1 MRYLKIIIVTA
12 LLTTAV
18 ACSKQL
24 DSLLDNPNA
33 PSLGTAD
40 VDLLLNTVQ
49 LSFAGFFDGAS
60 NDGGQLTRQQAWF
73 GPIYQNGYSPN
84 SFDGYW
90 NTAYTSII
98 KNANALIPLAQK
110 QNRFIA
116 SGMAKF
122 MKAYALG
129 VLVDAFGDVP
139 YTEANTGLAQTS
151 PKVDPAASVY
161 AAALALYDDAIAD
174 FSKSSAAPGADLF
187 YGGNKTKWIT
197 AAKTMKFKMLMQT
210 RKVDATAAAKIQALV
225 TAGDLILTATN
236 DFNFQYGT
244 NRTTPDSRHPDYGG
258 NYNSSGSVGEYMAD
272 YFMWAIASEKIGTAC
287 ASNGSGGCDISGT
300 SKTTKTTLDP
310 RQRYYFY
317 RQNTSAANVNSVTL
331 SCSIEAPPAHYKAGE
346 PFCYVGAG
354 YWGRDHGDNSG
365 TPPDGSYRTTWG
377 IYPAGGA
384 FDDDAAVKV
393 SLEMGGKGA
402 GILPIWNSEFTH
414 FKLAEA
420 ALTGVIT
427 GGATAARASLNT
439 ALTNNMAKVTG
450 FAAKVGITP
459 SATYAATSAT
469 IANYIS
475 IVLAQY
481 DAAAT
486 DAAKLD
492 IVGKEFYL
500 ATWGNG
506 WEAYN
511 NYRLNGT
518 PRNLQGNKY
527 AANPGFFIRSFF
539 YPSVFMNRNLNAPVQ
554 RNLGT
559 AVNKVFWDNNPDN
572 FIK

>member
-24 DSLLDNPNA
+24 DSLLDNPNG
-33 PSLGTAD
+33 PSLETAD

-49 LSFAGFFDGAS
+49 TNFSGFFDNAS
-60 NDGGQLTRQQAWF
+60 NDGGQLTRQTAWF
-73 GPIYQNGYSPN
+73 GPTYQNAYSPN

-129 VLVDAFGDVP
+129 VLVDVFGDVP
-139 YTEANTGLAQTS
+139 YTEANLGLEQTS
-151 PKVDPAASVY
+151 PKVDPAKSVY
-161 AAALALYDDAIAD
+161 AAAIALYDDAIAD
-174 FSKSSAAPGADLF
+174 FAKTSAAPSADLF
-187 YGGNKTKWIT
+187 YGGDKAKWT
-197 AAKTMKFKMLMQT
+197 AAAKTMKFKMLMQT
-210 RKVDATAAAKIQALV
+210 RKVDATAATKIQALV
-225 TAGDLILTATN
+225 TAGGLITTASGDL
-236 DFNFQYGT
+236 NFQYGT
-244 NRTTPDSRHPDYGG
+244 NKTSPDSRHPDYAG
-258 NYNSSGSVGEYMAD
+258 NYNTSGSVSEYMAD
-272 YFMWAIASEKIGTAC
+272 YFMWAIASEKLGSPC
-287 ASNGSGGCDISGT
+287 AANGFEGCPTSGKGLTD
-300 SKTTKTTLDP
+300 KTTLDP

-317 RQNTSAANVNSVTL
+317 RQNLNSANVNSVTL
-331 SCSIEAPPAHYKAGE
+331 ACSIEAAPSQYKVGE

-365 TPPDGSYRTTWG
+365 TPPDGSFRTTWG
-377 IYPAGGA
+377 VYPAGGA
-384 FDDDAAVKV
+384 FDDNSAKV
-393 SLEMGGKGA
+393 VELEMGGKGA

-420 ALTGVIT
+420 AIAGVIT
-427 GGATAARASLNT
+427 GGTTAARASLET
-439 ALTNNMAKVTG
+439 AIRANMAKVTG
-450 FAAKVGITP
+450 FPAKVGVTV
-459 SATYAATSAT
+459 SATYAATAKT
-469 IANYIS
+469 ITTYVDL
-475 IVLAQY
+475 VLAQY

-486 DAAKLD
+486 NEDKLA
-492 IVGKEFYL
+492 VVMKEFYL

-506 WEAYN
+506 YEAYN
-511 NYRLNGT
+511 AYRLTGY
-518 PRNLQGNKY
+518 PKGLQLPKF
-527 AANPGFFIRSFF
+527 ANAGLFVRSFY
-539 YPSVFMNRNLNAPVQ
+539 YPSSFMNRNLNAPTQKV
-554 RNLGT
+554 LGT
-559 AVNKVFWDNNPDN
+559 AVSKVFWDNNADN

>member
-12 LLTTAV
+12 LLTTTV

-24 DSLLDNPNA
+24 DSLLNNPNG
-33 PSLGTAD
+33 PSLETAD

-49 LSFAGFFDGAS
+49 LSFAGFFDNAS

-90 NTAYTSII
+90 NTAYASII

-139 YTEANTGLAQTS
+139 YSQANLGLEQSS
-151 PKVDPAASVY
+151 PKVDPGASVY
-161 AAALALYDDAIAD
+161 AAAIALYDDAIVD
-174 FSKSSAAPGADLF
+174 FTKISAAPGADLF
-187 YGGNKTKWIT
+187 YNGDKTKWIT

-225 TAGDLILTATN
+225 TAGDLITTSTN
-236 DFNFQYGT
+236 DLNYQFGS

-258 NYNSSGSVGEYMAD
+258 NYNQSGSVGEYMAD
-272 YFMWAIASEKIGTAC
+272 YFMWAIASEKIGTPC
-287 ASNGSGGCDISGT
+287 ASNGSDGCDISGT
-300 SKTTKTTLDP
+300 SKTNKTTLDP

-317 RQNTSAANVNSVTL
+317 RQNTSAANINSVTL
-331 SCSIEAPPAHYKAGE
+331 SCSIEAPPAHYKTGE

-384 FDDDAAVKV
+384 FDDDAAKSV

-402 GILPIWNSEFTH
+402 GILPVWNSEFTH

-420 ALTGVIT
+420 AITGVIT
-427 GGATAARASLNT
+427 GGAAGARASLAT
-439 ALTNNMAKVTG
+439 AIANNMAKVTG
-450 FAAKVGITP
+450 FPAKVGVTV
-459 SATYAATSAT
+459 SATYAATAAT
-469 IANYIS
+469 ITTYTNL
-475 IVLAQY
+475 VLAKF

-486 DAAKLD
+486 NEDKLAV
-492 IVGKEFYL
+492 ITKEFYL

-511 NYRLNGT
+511 AYRLTGYPKNIQGT
-518 PRNLQGNKY
+518 KY
-527 AANPGFFIRSFF
+527 AANPGFFVRSFF

-554 RNLGT
+554 KALGT
-559 AVNKVFWDNNPDN
+559 AVSKVFWDNNPDN